1 MRTLR
6 LVRPL
11 VVAVAMAI
19 GLAWAGD
26 RAPVAGQFQLK
37 PIADQQGEVGLELM
51 LRRLGSIG
59 TFMMTTAHPDDENN
73 ALLAQ
78 LHYGDGHRTA
88 LVTATH
94 GEGGQNEIGPE
105 LFEALATLRTEELAA
120 AHRFD
125 GAEQYFARAVDFGYS
140 FSVEETF
147 DRWGKDEIVAD
158 FVRLVRTI
166 RPDVIV
172 GFIWDGAGGG
182 QHHQATARLTAEAF
196 RAAADPAKFPEQ
208 IAEGLRPW
216 QAKKHYYT
224 VAFGFGPQASRE
236 PDPKWLMTDGG
247 VHDALLGR
255 TWNEIGAEAR
265 SMHKCQGMSQ
275 LLPLPGPARRPYR
288 LQDTVLPDGVDR
300 AESSMFDG
308 IDTGFRSLTKFAG
321 PSVPVAF
328 ESQVNLIAGYI
339 EGARSDL
346 RAHGLGSAAAP
357 LVQGLTALRELRRSL
372 PSMGLGDDARFEIDF
387 RLAQKEEQFEQA
399 VLIAYG
405 VRVDAVAD
413 DDLVTRG
420 QPLAV
425 NLVVGNRGHADL
437 VVKRAAV
444 SGLQGETAACAAGAV
459 RSQGTFACKASGA
472 VPADARLTSIHFTR
486 RADIDRY
493 DFDPDVPF
501 GLPFRPTP
509 FVAHFEFEVESGA
522 VVSVSRPVQSRSQRD
537 IFAGEKRA
545 EIKVVPALAVRV
557 SPEITVV
564 PSGAPQVQPT
574 STARTR
580 EVRVTVTNGTK
591 GAASADVA
599 LTLPEGWTASPASI
613 PVSFTREDE
622 EVTVRFTL
630 TAPPRP
636 TVGSY
641 SIRASARMNGEAFD
655 QGYQVV
661 EYPHTARR
669 HLVRPAEANLKVID
683 VQTAPNLT
691 VGYIMGVGDLV
702 PPALEQLGARVVFI
716 ENDELAWGDLS
727 RYDVI
732 MTGVRAYERRA
743 DLRAYNQRLLDYAAN
758 GGTVIV
764 NYNKFEFNEAQ
775 YGPFPGKVGRDR
787 VTDETAPVRV
797 LVADHPVFNTPNR
810 LTDAV
815 WQGWVQERGLYF
827 LGERDERYVDL
838 VETEDPFPFNK
849 GPKRGALVE
858 ARVGQGRWFYVGL
871 GLWRQLPAGT
881 DGAYQLMANLISLGK
896 TGSTGR
902 SVAGG

>member
-1 MRTLR
+1 MRMSR

-11 VVAVAMAI
+11 VVAVAMAV
-19 GLAWAGD
+19 GVAWTSD
-26 RAPVAGQFQLK
+26 RTPVAGQFQVK
-37 PIADQQGEVGLELM
+37 PVAGQAGEAGLELM
-51 LRRLGSIG
+51 LRRLESIG

-73 ALLAQ
+73 ALLAE
-78 LHYGDGHRTA
+78 LHYGHGIRTT

-147 DRWGKDEIVAD
+147 ERWGRDEIVGD
-158 FVRLVRTI
+158 FVRLIRTI

-172 GFIWDGAGGG
+172 GFIWDGTGGG
-182 QHHQATARLTAEAF
+182 QHHQATARLTADAF
-196 RAAADPAKFPEQ
+196 RAAADPTKYPEQ

-216 QAKKHYYT
+216 QAKKYYYT
-224 VAFGFGPQASRE
+224 VAFGFGPQGQRE
-236 PDPKWLMTDGG
+236 PDPTWLMTDGG
-247 VHDALLGR
+247 GYDALLGR

-275 LLPLPGPARRPYR
+275 LLPLPGPARRPYQ
-288 LQDTVLPDGVDR
+288 LQDTVLPDGVGR
-300 AESSMFDG
+300 QETSMFDG
-308 IDTGFRSLTKFAG
+308 IDTGFRSLTMFAG
-321 PSVPVAF
+321 PSVPDALA
-328 ESQVNLIAGYI
+328 SQVNLIAGYI

-357 LVQGLTALRELRRSL
+357 LVQGLTALRELRQSL
-372 PSMGLGDDARFEIDF
+372 PSMGLDDDARFEIEF
-387 RLAQKEEQFEQA
+387 RLAQKEAQFEQA
-399 VLIAYG
+399 VLLAYG
-405 VRVDAVAD
+405 IRVDAVAD

-420 QPLAV
+420 QPLGV
-425 NLVVGNRGHADL
+425 NLVVGNRGHVDVA
-437 VVKRAAV
+437 VKQARV
-444 SGLQGETAACAAGAV
+444 TGLQGEAACAAGLAKA
-459 RSQGTFACKASGA
+459 GAIFACQATGT
-472 VPADARLTSIHFTR
+472 VPADARPTSIHFTR

-509 FVAHFEFEVESGA
+509 FVAHVELEVEAGA
-522 VVSVSRPVQSRSQRD
+522 TVSVSRPVQSRSQRD
-537 IFAGEKRA
+537 IFAGEKRS
-545 EIKVVPALAVRV
+545 ELKVVPALAVRV

-564 PSGAPQVQPT
+564 AASQPQVRPT
-574 STARTR
+574 AAAGTR
-580 EVRVTVTNGTK
+580 EVRVTVTNGSK
-591 GAASADVA
+591 GPAKADVA
-599 LTLPEGWTASPASI
+599 LVLPDGWTAVPATT
-613 PVSFTREDE
+613 PVAFTREDE

-630 TAPPRP
+630 MPPAQLAPGAH
-636 TVGSY
+636 TIAAV
-641 SIRASARMNGEAFD
+641 ARMNGQTFD

-661 EYPHTARR
+661 EYPHTTRR
-669 HLVRPAEANLKVID
+669 HLVRPAAAALKVID
-683 VQTAPNLT
+683 VQTTPNVT
-691 VGYIMGVGDLV
+691 VGYIMGVGDQV

-716 ENDELAWGDLS
+716 ESDELAWGDLS
-727 RYDVI
+727 QYDVI

-743 DLRAYNQRLLDYAAN
+743 DLRAYNQRLLDYAAH

-764 NYNKFEFNEAQ
+764 HYNKFEFNDAQ

-787 VTDETAPVRV
+787 VTDERAPVRV
-797 LVADHPVFNTPNR
+797 LVPDHPVFTTPNR

-815 WQGWVQERGLYF
+815 WEGWVQERGLYF
-827 LGERDERYVDL
+827 FGERDARYVDL
-838 VETEDPFPFNK
+838 VETEDPFPYNK

-858 ARVGQGRWFYVGL
+858 ARVGKGRWFYVGL

-881 DGAYQLMANLISLGK
+881 DGAYQLMANLIGLGK
-896 TGSTGR
+896 SGASGTA
-902 SVAGG
+902 VASR

>member
-1 MRTLR
+1 MRTSR

-11 VVAVAMAI
+11 VAAVAMAL
-19 GLAWAGD
+19 GLIWTAD
-26 RAPVAGQFQLK
+26 RSSVEAQFRVR

-147 DRWGKDEIVAD
+147 ERWGKDEIVGD
-158 FVRLVRTI
+158 FVRLIRTI

-216 QAKKHYYT
+216 QATKYYYT

-275 LLPLPGPARRPYR
+275 LLPLPGPARRPYQ
-288 LQDTVLPDGVDR
+288 LQDTVLPGGVDR

-308 IDTGFRSLTKFAG
+308 IDTGFRSLTRFAG
-321 PSVPVAF
+321 ASVPSAL
-328 ESQVNLIAGYI
+328 ESQVHLIAGYI
-339 EGARSDL
+339 EGAQSDL

-357 LVQGLTALRELRRSL
+357 LVQGLTAVRDLRRSL

-437 VVKRAAV
+437 AVKRAAV
-444 SGLQGETAACAAGAV
+444 SGLQGETATCAAGAV

-509 FVAHFEFEVESGA
+509 FVAHFELEVESGA
-522 VVSVSRPVQSRSQRD
+522 VVSVSRTVQSRSQRD
-537 IFAGEKRA
+537 IFAGEKRS

-564 PSGAPQVQPT
+564 PSGGPQVQPT
-574 STARTR
+574 ATGRTR
-580 EVRVTVTNGTK
+580 EIRVTVTNGSK

-630 TAPPRP
+630 APPTRP
-636 TVGSY
+636 KAGSY
-641 SIRASARMNGEAFD
+641 TIGATAHMNGESFD

-661 EYPHTARR
+661 EYPHTERR
-669 HLVRPAEANLKVID
+669 HLVRPTRANLKVID

-702 PPALEQLGARVVFI
+702 PPALEQLGARVAFI
-716 ENDELAWGDLS
+716 ESDELAWGDLS
-727 RYDVI
+727 KYDVI

-764 NYNKFEFNEAQ
+764 NYNKFEFNDAQ
-775 YGPFPGKVGRDR
+775 YGPYPGKVGRDR
-787 VTDETAPVRV
+787 VTDEDAPVRL
-797 LVADHPVFNTPNR
+797 LVPDHPVFNTPNT

-827 LGERDERYVDL
+827 FGERDERYVDL
-838 VETEDPFPFNK
+838 VETEDPFPYNK

-896 TGSTGR
+896 AESAGR
-902 SVAGG
+902 SVAGQ